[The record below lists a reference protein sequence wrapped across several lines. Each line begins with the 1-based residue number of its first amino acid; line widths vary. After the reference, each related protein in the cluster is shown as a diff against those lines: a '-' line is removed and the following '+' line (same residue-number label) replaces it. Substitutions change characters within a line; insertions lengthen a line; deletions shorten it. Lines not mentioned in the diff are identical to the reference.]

1 MHFFDSFKASWL
13 ESFDLLRYDSINTL
27 LLVSLKTLIT
37 VYRSL
42 LYAWFLPF
50 TLLIGLVLTIP
61 RLLAAFYITLIIRAA
76 RPSITFKDMHYWQQR
91 IIADWVLF
99 FFVVIISYIPRMM
112 RDADI
117 LTQTELA
124 AYTIYEF
131 ILKIFFLAEYFWV
144 PGAEHLGVFTSFLS
158 PFLIIWMLFFFDAQ
172 HSFWTPIESFVRAL
186 GMFLYNYPF
195 FLVTYAVM
203 RALLILGYLL
213 VSSLGDFPVL
223 SWGAFLLLFGVVVP
237 YWICFTTNF
246 YIKRMHEQFSL
257 YYS

>member
-1 MHFFDSFKASWL
+1 MQFFDSCRASWL
-13 ESFDLLRYDSINTL
+13 ESFDLLRHDSLYTL
-27 LLVSLKTLIT
+27 VLVSLKSLTT

-76 RPSITFKDMHYWQQR
+76 RPSITFKDRHYWQQR
-91 IIADWVLF
+91 TVADWVLF
-99 FFVVIISYIPRMM
+99 FFVVCISYIPRMLI
-112 RDADI
+112 DSPL
-117 LTQTELA
+117 LTQPELA
-124 AYTIYEF
+124 IYAIYELM
-131 ILKIFFLAEYFWV
+131 LKIFFLADYFWV
-144 PGAEHLGVFTSFLS
+144 PGAEQLGVCIPFLS

-172 HSFWTPIESFVRAL
+172 NTVWTPFESFVRAL
-186 GMFLYNYPF
+186 MMFLYNYPF
-195 FLVTYAVM
+195 FLVTYAAM
-203 RALLILGYLL
+203 RVFLMFGHFVAYSVDI
-213 VSSLGDFPVL
+213 PVV

-246 YIKRMHEQFSL
+246 YTKRMHEQFSL